1 MRRSPHRT
9 PPTYATVAQ
18 VQAGEHY
25 AMHGEQPDPN
35 GPRYPMVVIDGA
47 KLLQRRTMTHPD
59 EARGKPEEF
68 CYVDGV
74 LELWPQPGEG
84 WRVFSEVSGKD
95 VTP

>member
-1 MRRSPHRT
+1 MRRAGYTRRPV
-9 PPTYATVAQ
+9 YATLAQ
-18 VQAGEHY
+18 VQAGAHY
-25 AMHGEQPDPN
+25 AMHGAQPDPN

-47 KLLQRRTMTHPD
+47 LLLQRRAATHPA
-59 EARGKPEEF
+59 EAHGKPEEF

-74 LELWPQPGEG
+74 LELWPEPGEG